1 MTGPLTCLWVC
12 LGVWWAGALHLEP
25 VHHHLTA
32 LLPSSR
38 VGLDWACSMAEIL
51 RSLNSAPLW
60 RDVVATFTD
69 HCIKQLPFQLKHTN
83 IFTLLVLVGF
93 PQVHL
98 SEGLVS
104 SSCLHQAYQSP
115 YSIHPW
121 EFFFPLHN
129 LLLQYWYILKILGWF
144 VQLTFLTV

>member
-1 MTGPLTCLWVC
+1 M
-12 LGVWWAGALHLEP
+12 E
-25 VHHHLTA
+25 

-60 RDVVATFTD
+60 RDVIATFTD

-93 PQVHL
+93 PQVQHT
-98 SEGLVS
+98 
-104 SSCLHQAYQSP
+104 HQSL
-115 YSIHPW
+115 YSIYLW
-121 EFFFPLHN
+121 NSFPC
-129 LLLQYWYILKILGWF
+129 YIIYLYNIDIFSRL
-144 VQLTFLTV
+144 